1 MKLLL
6 EKFES
11 KTPHYPD
18 IYKSLIAS
26 LARKKEVSTSD
37 KTDTEQFEKGKAF
50 GTYYEC
56 YMYAIIIGIKA
67 QNLLPFN
74 RAEGTKFL
82 SIGEWKPEKVTDY
95 IFMSLLALAEFQFDE
110 IEDLNEE
117 QANDTANTLLHL
129 MEGYAKGG
137 FEIIAKK
144 FKDDPGYFEN
154 TINVVGF
161 LKQSENTLSQLY

>member
-18 IYKSLIAS
+18 IYRELIDSLS
-26 LARKKEVSTSD
+26 RKKEVSTSD
-37 KTDTEQFEKGKAF
+37 KSDAEQFEKGKAF

-56 YMYAIIIGIKA
+56 YMYAVMIGIKA
-67 QNLLPFN
+67 KNRLAFN

-82 SIGEWKPEKVTDY
+82 PIGDWRPKQITQY
-95 IFMSLLALAEFQFDE
+95 LFMSLLALADFQFE
-110 IEDLNEE
+110 LIEDLTEE
-117 QANDTANTLLHL
+117 QANEKANELLHL

-137 FEIIAKK
+137 FEILAKQV
-144 FKDDPGYFEN
+144 KDDPSYFEN
-154 TINVVGF
+154 TLNVVGF
-161 LKQSENTLSQLY
+161 LKQSENVL